1 MAEETSTPA
10 SPAIEVPTLFGKPVS
25 PGGVGASSIF
35 APATF
40 GAAAPIAPAA
50 GGEAGDEDAGADERH
65 GADFKPLVQLAK
77 VDIESGE
84 DEEEV
89 IFKRRCKVYLF
100 IKEDIYGGE
109 KRTNYWKERGTGDV
123 KLLKHKTFGKIR
135 LLMRQETT
143 FKVCANHLVSPSVE
157 LEPNVGS
164 EKSWVFS
171 ANDFAEGTVEEK
183 LFAVKFGSVENA
195 QDFKKAVDAAK
206 EVNKTLMADEEA
218 TESSDEE
225 EEEEETAEVAEEA
238 AAAPSEQEKE
248 AGEALA
254 SEVEK
259 LDVKAEDAT
268 AAATAE

>member
-1 MAEETSTPA
+1 MADETPTPA

-25 PGGVGASSIF
+25 PGGAGASSIF

-40 GAAAPIAPAA
+40 GAAPPAPAA
-50 GGEAGDEDAGADERH
+50 GGDADDADAGADERH

-77 VDIESGE
+77 VDIVSGE
-84 DEEEV
+84 DDEEV

-100 IKEDIYGGE
+100 IHEDVYGGE
-109 KRTNYWKERGTGDV
+109 KRSNYWKERGTGDV

-143 FKVCANHLVSPSVE
+143 FKVCANHLISPSVE

-171 ANDFAEGTVEEK
+171 ANDFAEGTIEEK
-183 LFAVKFGSVENA
+183 LFAFKFGSVENA

-206 EVNKTLMADEEA
+206 EENKVLMEA
-218 TESSDEE
+218 EGGDSSDDD
-225 EEEEETAEVAEEA
+225 EEEEETAEAGETEEA
-238 AAAPSEQEKE
+238 AAVAPSEEDKE

-259 LDVKAEDAT
+259 LDVKAEET
-268 AAATAE
+268 TAATAE